1 MGAEASALAEPVGP
15 RLPGRGRRRAA
26 RLGAVVTRP
35 HPSARA
41 PRLAPTQF
49 VVAFGFV
56 SALGDIVYE
65 GARSV
70 LGPWL
75 GSLGASAATIGALT
89 GAGEAT
95 ALTLRLVSGP
105 LADRTR
111 RYWPLAFA
119 GYALTFVAVPLMAVA
134 GTLAAAAVLVLAERL
149 GKAIRAPSRDAM
161 LAEAGTS
168 VGQGRAF
175 ALHEAMDQTGAFT
188 GPLLVAGMVA
198 LGGYGLGFGILAV
211 PAAVALGLLTWLR
224 RAVPDPAVYVTAPA
238 APAAAAPVAVAAAPR
253 RLSPAFWRYT
263 AFSALTMLGFATFP
277 VLGFHLVHRG
287 VLPAGLVP
295 VVYATAMGVD
305 ALAALASGRSYD
317 RRGLGALVVLPVLA
331 AAVPWLAFSTSVVLA
346 WAGALVWGAALGVQ
360 ESTMRAAVADLAPQ
374 GRRGTAYGTFTAAYG
389 VAWLGG
395 STLVGVLYDVS
406 TTTVALAVTGI
417 EAAALGLF
425 LVAVRRP

>member
-1 MGAEASALAEPVGP
+1 
-15 RLPGRGRRRAA
+15 
-26 RLGAVVTRP
+26 VVTRP
-35 HPSARA
+35 HPPARARA
-41 PRLAPTQF
+41 PRLDPTRF

-70 LGPWL
+70 LGPFL
-75 GSLGASAATIGALT
+75 GSLGASAATIGLLT

-95 ALTLRLVSGP
+95 ALVLRLASGP

-111 RYWPLAFA
+111 RYWPLAFT
-119 GYALTFVAVPLMAVA
+119 GYALTFVAVPLMALA
-134 GTLAAAAVLVLAERL
+134 GTLAVAAVLVLAERL

-188 GPLLVAGMVA
+188 GPLLVAAMVA

-211 PAAVALGLLTWLR
+211 PAAAALALLTWLR
-224 RAVPDPAVYVTAPA
+224 RAVPDPAAY
-238 APAAAAPVAVAAAPR
+238 AAAPVAPSAAPAADDASVPSL
-253 RLSPAFWRYT
+253 RLPGAFWRYT

-295 VVYATAMGVD
+295 VVYATAMGAD

-331 AAVPWLAFSTSVVLA
+331 AAVPWLAFSTTAVLA

-360 ESTMRAAVADLAPQ
+360 ESTMRAAVADFAPP

-417 EAAALGLF
+417 EAAALALF
-425 LVAVRRP
+425 LVVVRRP